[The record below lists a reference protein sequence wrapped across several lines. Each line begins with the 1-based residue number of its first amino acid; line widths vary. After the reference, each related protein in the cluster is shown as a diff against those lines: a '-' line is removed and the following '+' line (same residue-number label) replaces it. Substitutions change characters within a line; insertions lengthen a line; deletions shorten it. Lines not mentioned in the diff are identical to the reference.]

1 LDLHIVFHLVH
12 LVQLL
17 RDNASLALAGS
28 QQIYRVVL
36 YLQEK
41 YLGISLPKDSQL
53 VLEIVDRNLLL
64 ASAERFKLYYLAFSA
79 EKLNFFLFVIE
90 GIA

>member
-1 LDLHIVFHLVH
+1 M
-12 LVQLL
+12 QLL
-17 RDNASLALAGS
+17 RDNASLALASS

-41 YLGISLPKDSQL
+41 YLGVSLPKDSQL

-64 ASAERFKLYYLAFSA
+64 ASAERFKLYYLVFSA